1 MDLVT
6 YTGLAL
12 RGSNSGRVRWAQRSG
27 FKRTHPGNTNMT
39 LETLQML
46 SSGALGQTRSVMEL
60 NDYKPLI
67 L

>member
-12 RGSNSGRVRWAQRSG
+12 RGSNSGRVRWAQRSA
-27 FKRTHPGNTNMT
+27 FQRTHSGNTNMT

-46 SSGALGQTRSVMEL
+46 SSGALGQTLSVMEL
-60 NDYKPLI
+60 NDYKLLI